1 MGRIS
6 LEITAVFLTVV
17 TLHLKATS
25 SSSAIKSTEQT
36 VNKSA
41 AEAWSGN
48 HTGHVRGKPHTT
60 HVHMYKY

>member
-6 LEITAVFLTVV
+6 LEITAVLLTVV

-36 VNKSA
+36 VNNLNLQQKH
-41 AEAWSGN
+41 GV
-48 HTGHVRGKPHTT
+48 GIILD
-60 HVHMYKY
+60 M